1 MKNDNTDIK
10 ERIEIR
16 NLIASSSENMLS
28 AKLLIDNFK
37 HIKWHT
43 VFEFWNEL
51 VSELELHGALITVK
65 PTPDDIT
72 NTTHYEVYKKSYES
86 LNDYGIRFTI
96 NDINLFVF
104 NLSEDCIYWGM
115 EKKLLT
121 PKQIEQINQFVAID
135 KTFFRDNGS
144 HFWRYFGFSSDEEI
158 IFSDFSHNGTYSLI
172 NETYRLNL
180 IQKILVSEILTF
192 LKNIK

>member
-1 MKNDNTDIK
+1 
-10 ERIEIR
+10 
-16 NLIASSSENMLS
+16 
-28 AKLLIDNFK
+28 
-37 HIKWHT
+37 
-43 VFEFWNEL
+43 
-51 VSELELHGALITVK
+51 
-65 PTPDDIT
+65 
-72 NTTHYEVYKKSYES
+72 
-86 LNDYGIRFTI
+86 
-96 NDINLFVF
+96 
-104 NLSEDCIYWGM
+104 M
-115 EKKLLT
+115 EKKVLT

-135 KTFFRDNGS
+135 KSFFRDNGS